1 VSLVDLRESYSRDI
15 RIFDKFY
22 KWVWIFVLVTGTIIL
37 AQTGGDYVAYMLNL
51 VFINII
57 AAVGLNILTGFTGLI
72 SLGHAAFMA
81 IGAYTS
87 CILTVKYGT
96 PFWLA
101 LPISGALTGL
111 IGFVVGLPSLRLTGI
126 YLALGTMAFG
136 FVTDEIILQWQS
148 LTGGADGLSCV
159 PPTIFGLTFDSY
171 RKYFFITFTSLAI
184 LLLAAKNM
192 LRGDFGRTLMA
203 IRESETAAET
213 MGINLGLYKALA
225 FTISAIYAGLAGSL
239 YAHFIL
245 FISVDNFTLLHS
257 IGYIVMIVVGGL
269 GSITGS
275 VIGAVFITLLPEI
288 ISFTKDYLPSAI
300 KTVFSLQAAVYGIIL
315 MLFVILQPTG
325 FYGLWVKIRN
335 WWRMFPL

>member
-1 VSLVDLRESYSRDI
+1 MDLRESYSQDI

-22 KWVWIFVLVTGTIIL
+22 KWIWLALLVAGIVVFS
-37 AQTGGDYVAYMLNL
+37 QTGGDYVAYMLNL
-51 VFINII
+51 IFINII
-57 AAVGLNILTGFTGLI
+57 VAVGLNILSGFTGLI

-87 CILTVKYGT
+87 AILTVQLGV
-96 PFWLA
+96 PFWFV
-101 LPISGALTGL
+101 LPASGALTGL

-148 LTGGADGLSCV
+148 LTGGADGLSAI

-171 RKYFFITFTSLAI
+171 RKYFFITFTSLVI
-184 LLLAAKNM
+184 LLVVAKNM
-192 LRGDFGRTLMA
+192 LRGGFGRTLMA
-203 IRESETAAET
+203 IRDSETAAET
-213 MGINLGLYKALA
+213 MGINLGWYKAMS
-225 FTISAIYAGLAGSL
+225 FTVSAIYAGLAGSL

-257 IGYIVMIVVGGL
+257 IGYIVMIVVGGI

-275 VIGAVFITLLPEI
+275 VIGAAFITVLPEI
-288 ISFTKDYLPSAI
+288 ITSMKDYLPDAV
-300 KTVFSLQAAVYGIIL
+300 KTAASLQAAVYGIIL
-315 MLFVILQPTG
+315 MLFVVYQPRG
-325 FYGLWVKIRN
+325 FYGLWIRIKI
-335 WWRMFPL
+335 WWRTFPL

>member
-1 VSLVDLRESYSRDI
+1 MDLRESYSQDI

-22 KWVWIFVLVTGTIIL
+22 KWVWLSVLVAGVVIF

-51 VFINII
+51 IFINII
-57 AAVGLNILTGFTGLI
+57 VAVGLNILSGFTGLI

-87 CILTVKYGT
+87 AILTVKFGL
-96 PFWLA
+96 PFWFV
-101 LPISGALTGL
+101 LPASGALTGL
-111 IGFVVGLPSLRLTGI
+111 SGFVVGLPSLRLTGI

-148 LTGGADGLSCV
+148 LTGGADGLNAI

-171 RKYFFITFTSLAI
+171 RKYFFVTLISLAV
-184 LLLAAKNM
+184 LLFAAKNM
-192 LRGDFGRTLMA
+192 LRSNFGRTLMA
-203 IRESETAAET
+203 IRDSETAAET
-213 MGINLGLYKALA
+213 MGINLGWYKAIS
-225 FTISAIYAGLAGSL
+225 FTLSAVYAGLAGSL

-257 IGYIVMIVVGGL
+257 ISYIVMIVVGGI

-275 VIGAVFITLLPEI
+275 VIGAVFITILPEI
-288 ISFTKDYLPSAI
+288 ITFMKDYLPAAKKIGS
-300 KTVFSLQAAVYGIIL
+300 SLQAAVYGIVL
-315 MLFVILQPTG
+315 MLFVIYRPTG
-325 FYGLWVKIRN
+325 FYGLWIKIKI
-335 WWRMFPL
+335 WWRTFPL

>member
-1 VSLVDLRESYSRDI
+1 MDLRESYSQDI

-22 KWVWIFVLVTGTIIL
+22 KWVWLSVLVAGVVIF

-51 VFINII
+51 IFINII
-57 AAVGLNILTGFTGLI
+57 VAVGLNILSGFTGLI

-87 CILTVKYGT
+87 AILTVKFGL
-96 PFWLA
+96 PFWFV
-101 LPISGALTGL
+101 LPASGALTGL
-111 IGFVVGLPSLRLTGI
+111 SGFVVGLPSLRLTGI

-148 LTGGADGLSCV
+148 LTGGADGLNAI

-171 RKYFFITFTSLAI
+171 RKYFFITLISLAV
-184 LLLAAKNM
+184 LLFAAKNM
-192 LRGDFGRTLMA
+192 LRSNFGRTLMA
-203 IRESETAAET
+203 IRDSETAAET
-213 MGINLGLYKALA
+213 MGINLGWYKAIS
-225 FTISAIYAGLAGSL
+225 FTLSAVYAGLAGSL

-257 IGYIVMIVVGGL
+257 ISYIVMIVVGGI

-275 VIGAVFITLLPEI
+275 VIGAVFITILPEI
-288 ISFTKDYLPSAI
+288 ITFMKDYLPAAKKIAS
-300 KTVFSLQAAVYGIIL
+300 SLQAAVYGIVL
-315 MLFVILQPTG
+315 MLFVIYRPTG
-325 FYGLWVKIRN
+325 FYGLWIKIKI
-335 WWRMFPL
+335 WWRTFPL

>member
-1 VSLVDLRESYSRDI
+1 MDLRESYSQDI

-22 KWVWIFVLVTGTIIL
+22 KWAWIAVLVAGIIIFS
-37 AQTGGDYVAYMLNL
+37 QTGGDYVAYMLNL
-51 VFINII
+51 IFINII

-87 CILTVKYGT
+87 SILIVKYGS

-101 LPISGALTGL
+101 LPAAGALTGL

-126 YLALGTMAFG
+126 YLALATMAFG
-136 FVTDEIILQWQS
+136 FVNDEIILQWQS
-148 LTGGADGLSCV
+148 LTGGADGFNAIA
-159 PPTIFGLTFDSY
+159 PTIFGLTFDSY
-171 RKYFFITFTSLAI
+171 RKYFFITFISLAV
-184 LLLAAKNM
+184 LLFAAKNM
-192 LRGDFGRTLMA
+192 LRGSFGRTLMA
-203 IRESETAAET
+203 IRDSEPAAET
-213 MGINLGLYKALA
+213 MGINLGLYKTIS
-225 FTISAIYAGLAGSL
+225 FTISAIYVGLAGSL

-257 IGYIVMIVVGGL
+257 ISYIVMIVVGGI

-275 VIGAVFITLLPEI
+275 VMGAVFVTVLPEVI
-288 ISFTKDYLPSAI
+288 TFLKDYLPAAVRVAS
-300 KTVFSLQAAVYGIIL
+300 SLQAAVYGIIL
-315 MLFVILQPTG
+315 MLFIVYQPTG
-325 FYGLWVKIRN
+325 FYGLWVKIKK